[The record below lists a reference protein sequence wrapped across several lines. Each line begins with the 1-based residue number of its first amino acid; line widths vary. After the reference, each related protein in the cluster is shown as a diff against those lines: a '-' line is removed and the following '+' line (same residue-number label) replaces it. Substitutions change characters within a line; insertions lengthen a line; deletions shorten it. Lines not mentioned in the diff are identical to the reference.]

1 MLLHLKFKAMTETP
15 IRMSEEE
22 YAKHL
27 LREMTIDMT
36 MDFYYTKE
44 CALKC
49 CDEMILLATD
59 SKTMKFLLRTK
70 SIINAK

>member
-1 MLLHLKFKAMTETP
+1 MSVTL
-15 IRMSEEE
+15 IRMTEEE

-49 CDEMILLATD
+49 LDEMISLATD

-70 SIINAK
+70 TIIDAQ

>member
-1 MLLHLKFKAMTETP
+1 MT
-15 IRMSEEE
+15 EEE

-49 CDEMILLATD
+49 LDEMISLATD

-70 SIINAK
+70 TIIDAQ

>member
-1 MLLHLKFKAMTETP
+1 MQGTP
-15 IRMSEEE
+15 IRMTEEE
-22 YAKHL
+22 YAQHL

-49 CDEMILLATD
+49 LDEMLCLATD

-70 SIINAK
+70 TIIDAK